1 MFTGA
6 IYIKISHYPQV
17 YHNDVQISIESLRD
31 FLQSFSIFGDL
42 ISQLM
47 SNLGCIVISWHTLPS
62 TLSALLEV
70 LKFLTDV
77 SGLLIPIFIMPVG
90 YRE

>member
-1 MFTGA
+1 
-6 IYIKISHYPQV
+6 
-17 YHNDVQISIESLRD
+17 
-31 FLQSFSIFGDL
+31 
-42 ISQLM
+42 M

-70 LKFLTDV
+70 SKFLTDA
-77 SGLLIPIFIMPVG
+77 SGLLIPDFIMPVG